1 MLHWRL
7 LIGTSIAVL
16 FTVIFVLD
24 WHLQTATD
32 IPGIALFPFM
42 ALLAILS
49 CREMLKLA
57 QQNDVFPN
65 KFVTYFGVM
74 LVIASGWG
82 SFVIQKLTSN
92 QTVTRSHL
100 IQQLDTL
107 RPASWTLSAFAL
119 VIILIFLVEIA
130 QYTRPGSVNIRISYT
145 VFVIAYI
152 GLFCTFLTLIRLSF
166 GILALVSFVAIVK
179 MGDVGAYTVGK
190 IFGRTKLAPRLSP
203 AKTLEGAFGAL
214 IFSTVTAL
222 LCFSLIFPWCLGD
235 TEIRPIEPGWIAYG
249 AVLGLVGV
257 FGDLAESLM
266 KRDASVKDT
275 GTLLP
280 GMGGILDMV
289 DSLLL
294 TAPVAYA
301 FWALEIVMHPGG

>member
-16 FTVIFVLD
+16 FTGIFVLD
-24 WHLQTATD
+24 WHLQKMTV
-32 IPGIALFPFM
+32 IPGVALFPFM

-49 CREMLKLA
+49 CREMLNLA
-57 QQNDVFPN
+57 QQNGITPN

-82 SFVIQKLTSN
+82 SFVIQKLTAN
-92 QTVTRSHL
+92 QEIVHSHI
-100 IQQLDTL
+100 IQQLDAL

-119 VIILIFLVEIA
+119 AIILVFLVEIV
-130 QYTRPGSVNIRISYT
+130 QYVTPGKVNIRIAYT
-145 VFVIAYI
+145 VFIIAYI
-152 GLFCTFLTLIRLSF
+152 GLFCTFLTLIRLSY

-203 AKTLEGAFGAL
+203 AKTLEGAIGAL
-214 IFSTVTAL
+214 LFSCTTAVI
-222 LCFSLIFPWCLGD
+222 CFALIFPWCLGNAVL
-235 TEIRPIEPGWIAYG
+235 PPFEPGWIAYG
-249 AVLGLVGV
+249 TVLGLVGV
-257 FGDLAESLM
+257 FGDLSESLM

-301 FWALEIVMHPGG
+301 FWALEIVMHPGL

>member
-7 LIGTSIAVL
+7 LIGTSIALL
-16 FTVIFVLD
+16 FTGIFILD
-24 WHLQTATD
+24 WQLQKMTV

-49 CREMLKLA
+49 CREMLNLA
-57 QQNDVFPN
+57 QKNDVFPN

-74 LVIASGWG
+74 LVIVSGWG
-82 SFVIQKLTSN
+82 SFVIQRLTEN
-92 QTVTRSHL
+92 PEVVRSHF

-107 RPASWTLSAFAL
+107 RPASWTLSAFAI
-119 VIILIFLVEIA
+119 VIILVFLVEIA
-130 QYTRPGSVNIRISYT
+130 QYVSPGKVNVRISYT
-145 VFVIAYI
+145 VFIIAYI
-152 GLFCTFLTLIRLSF
+152 GLFCTFLTLIRLSY

-203 AKTLEGAFGAL
+203 AKTLEGALGAL
-214 IFSTVTAL
+214 LFSCITAI
-222 LCFSLIFPWCLGD
+222 LCFSIIFPWCLGNPD
-235 TEIRPIEPGWIAYG
+235 FSAFEPGWIAYG
-249 AVLGLVGV
+249 SILGLVGV
-257 FGDLAESLM
+257 FGDLSESLM
-266 KRDASVKDT
+266 KRDAEIKDT

-301 FWALEIVMHPGG
+301 FWALEIVMHPGL